1 MIRPNLNQRSERKGD
16 SVRRMRPSF
25 YGGVPIG
32 HQIIS
37 DSCKIDGVNNDKLIK
52 ANLCSLIMANW
63 RDRISK
69 FSGKTR
75 FVVSRT
81 FIHLAGD
88 EIAPMLGVLNRVA
101 REAIEADGDLEVLG
115 EGLVSVCQNLLQMST
130 YWQSA
135 ANEGDVLWNEGE
147 AGDYVNELFTD
158 SAQRYLSEI
167 DTVEDDDE
175 PLSLPVT
182 RNLVIMIT
190 VAFEG
195 ESADL
200 ETNLADIEA
209 LEYGLKA
216 LINLHYQEQLRAIQ
230 IHFSPARLGDEL
242 DGEQLLLNFPELI
255 PL

>member
-1 MIRPNLNQRSERKGD
+1 MTS
-16 SVRRMRPSF
+16 
-25 YGGVPIG
+25 
-32 HQIIS
+32 
-37 DSCKIDGVNNDKLIK
+37 
-52 ANLCSLIMANW
+52 W
-63 RDRISK
+63 RDRISQ

-75 FVVSRT
+75 FVVSRI
-81 FIHLAGD
+81 FIHMAGS
-88 EIAPMLGVLNRVA
+88 EIAPMLGTLNRVA
-101 REAIEADGDLEVLG
+101 REAVEADGDLAVLG
-115 EGLVSVCQNLLQMST
+115 EGLVCLAQEILQMSE

-135 ANEGDVLWNEGE
+135 ANEGDVFWDEGE

-158 SAQRYLSEI
+158 SAQRYLSGT
-167 DTVEDDDE
+167 DTAESTDDDE

-182 RNLVIMIT
+182 RNLVIMLT

-200 ETNLADIEA
+200 ENNLADIEA

-216 LINLHYQEQLRAIQ
+216 LINLHYQEKLRAIQ